1 MAIILV
7 CPSCGEECDH
17 IFVDE
22 SRNPVV
28 RCTLCGHTHRRVPP
42 KGKEEEEIPVRAI
55 VSLEGESRVCSIP
68 LGPAEPIK
76 IGDFLAAEC
85 GEEVLGVQVTSIEA
99 GGKRVKRAKARDA
112 ATLWTRAIDR
122 VVVRASVHR
131 GRVTKPL
138 SVACEGEEEFF
149 VGEDW
154 TFGTIPFRIT
164 RMKLREGK
172 VLREEGERAP
182 ARAIKRI
189 YGTRTKGDSR

>member
-17 IFVDE
+17 VFVDE

-42 KGKEEEEIPVRAI
+42 KEDEQEIPVRAI
-55 VSLEGESRVCSIP
+55 VSREGESGVCTIP
-68 LGPAEPIK
+68 LGPAEPVAV
-76 IGDFLAAEC
+76 GDFLAAEC
-85 GEEVLGVQVTSIEA
+85 GEEVFGVEVTSIEA
-99 GGKRVKRAKARDA
+99 GGRRVKRAKARGVS
-112 ATLWTRAIDR
+112 TLWTRAIDQ

-138 SVACEGEEEFF
+138 SVACEGNEEFF

-164 RMKLREGK
+164 HMKLREGS
-172 VLREEGERAP
+172 VLRKEGQKAP

-189 YGTRTKGDSR
+189 YGNRMPGDSR